1 MSCGRAGYDGC
12 RAPSTATRGRG
23 RSVPAVFF
31 TLTAFAFVCAALIL
45 FIFAFKALFR
55 GRIGSA
61 VMFGI
66 LALIMS
72 GVASAVGYY
81 VD

>member
-1 MSCGRAGYDGC
+1 
-12 RAPSTATRGRG
+12 
-23 RSVPAVFF
+23 VFF

-45 FIFAFKALFR
+45 FIFAFQALFR

-61 VMFGI
+61 VLFGI
-66 LALIMS
+66 LALVMS